1 MRLETMASVS
11 SPAGPRR
18 PWVLPATFLGAFVLF
33 AIPVGGEWKSYMPAW
48 VTLVLIYWCLAA
60 PQKISLGTGWLIGLA
75 LDLLVFGLLGRYA
88 LTKTLITY
96 LTRRVALRV
105 RVYPVWQQS
114 VFVFMLLTL
123 ESVILLAIEYLIE
136 GNTPE
141 LGRWRA
147 LAVGAALWP
156 FIFYFLRHCR
166 RWSRLP

>member
-1 MRLETMASVS
+1 MISSGAQRRL
-11 SPAGPRR
+11 
-18 PWVLPATFLGAFVLF
+18 WVLPATFLVAFVMF
-33 AIPVGGEWKSYMPAW
+33 ALPVGAEWKSYMPAW

-60 PQKISLGTGWLIGLA
+60 PKKITLGTGWLIGLA
-75 LDLLVFGLLGRYA
+75 LDILAFGLLGRYA

-114 VFVFMLLTL
+114 VFVLMLLAL
-123 ESVILLAIEYLIE
+123 ESVILVAIEYLIE
-136 GNTPE
+136 GNVQG
-141 LGRWRA
+141 LDQWRA

-156 FIFYFLRHCR
+156 FIFWFLRYCR

>member
-1 MRLETMASVS
+1 M
-11 SPAGPRR
+11 
-18 PWVLPATFLGAFVLF
+18 F
-33 AIPVGGEWKSYMPAW
+33 ALPVGAEWKSYMPAW

-60 PQKISLGTGWLIGLA
+60 PKKITLGTGWLIGLA
-75 LDLLVFGLLGRYA
+75 LDILAFGLLGRYA

-114 VFVFMLLTL
+114 VFVLMLLAL
-123 ESVILLAIEYLIE
+123 ESVILVAIEYLIE
-136 GNTPE
+136 GNIQG
-141 LGRWRA
+141 LAQWRA

-156 FIFYFLRHCR
+156 FIFWFLRYCR

>member
-1 MRLETMASVS
+1 MISSGAQRRL
-11 SPAGPRR
+11 
-18 PWVLPATFLGAFVLF
+18 WVLPATFLVAFVMF
-33 AIPVGGEWKSYMPAW
+33 ALPVGAEWKSYMPAW

-60 PQKISLGTGWLIGLA
+60 PKKITLGTGWLIGLA
-75 LDLLVFGLLGRYA
+75 LDILAFGLLGRYA

-114 VFVFMLLTL
+114 VFVLMLLAL
-123 ESVILLAIEYLIE
+123 ESVILVAIEYLIE
-136 GNTPE
+136 GNIQG
-141 LGRWRA
+141 LAQWRA

-156 FIFYFLRHCR
+156 FIFWFLRYCR